1 MENTRPN
8 FRRNIL
14 FSGAR
19 ELSSMAD
26 LENLTV
32 ENSAGSDEAETG
44 ADEAAVVLSHL
55 PGI

>member
-1 MENTRPN
+1 
-8 FRRNIL
+8 
-14 FSGAR
+14 
-19 ELSSMAD
+19 MAD

-32 ENSAGSDEAETG
+32 ENSAGSGEAETG